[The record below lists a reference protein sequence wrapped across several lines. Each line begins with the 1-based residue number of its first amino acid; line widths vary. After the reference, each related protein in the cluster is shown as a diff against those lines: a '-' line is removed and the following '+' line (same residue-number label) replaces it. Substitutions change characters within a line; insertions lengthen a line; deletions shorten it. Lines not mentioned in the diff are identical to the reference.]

1 MILLVGKG
9 SWKRQL
15 ERTWN
20 VQHEIGKNEVGK
32 LGPKLDST
40 TEVGK
45 F

>member
-1 MILLVGKG
+1 MVKAVGNG

-32 LGPKLDST
+32 LRPKLDIT